1 MDLGHPAPD
10 FELPNQ
16 FGEPVR
22 LSALRGSPVV
32 LVFYPFAFSG
42 VCTGELDELQA
53 AGTEFSRAGAR
64 VLAVSCDSKY
74 TLRAYARDRGYS
86 FDLLSDFWPH
96 GAAARAFG
104 VFEESR
110 GMAARASFILG
121 ADGVITQILRS
132 GPDEPRR
139 AEDYLRALSMLAAG
153 ERN

>member
-16 FGEPVR
+16 FGEPIR

-53 AGTEFSRAGAR
+53 AGAEFSRAGAR

-96 GAAARAFG
+96 GAVSGAYRAFDAG
-104 VFEESR
+104 HGR
-110 GMAARASFILG
+110 PQRASFVIDEGGLIREEIRSDAGSPRPLQAYLDALG
-121 ADGVITQILRS
+121 EMA
-132 GPDEPRR
+132 
-139 AEDYLRALSMLAAG
+139 
-153 ERN
+153 